1 METFRK
7 VLPQGLRAPQRG
19 HDSGSFLSGR
29 TCLAQTLVLLSPA
42 QFDGSQTKQKGPGV
56 RQDDRTSSWD
66 TGEDPPTGHS
76 KHQEKVEEL
85 QHLGVVDNEGG
96 PQSVLE
102 GTPVSRHTAADGTG
116 QMPLAEEVTCVG
128 KAGAGACCGHCR
140 EAETH
145 RGAEVRAG
153 GGDHGGRPG
162 WRRLRRGTW
171 PQSRRH
177 ISGFRCAGTGFWRGR
192 GSSGDRSGRDDQPA
206 GAAVGRGR
214 RAAAAP
220 HPASQT

>member
-1 METFRK
+1 MFGT
-7 VLPQGLRAPQRG
+7 
-19 HDSGSFLSGR
+19 DSGPTKPSSIR
-29 TCLAQTLVLLSPA
+29 WVPDQTERPRRPA
-42 QFDGSQTKQKGPGV
+42 G
-56 RQDDRTSSWD
+56 RQDQLLGHRR
-66 TGEDPPTGHS
+66 GPPPPATANIKRKWRS
-76 KHQEKVEEL
+76 YST
-85 QHLGVVDNEGG
+85 LGWLTTKGG